1 MPRPGLTGTSLAN
14 RDRTSLASSTA
25 ASRSSTRDPK
35 PLRTAGRSSDS
46 RSAVTTT
53 CTPNEGPW
61 LMIWFTCSMSTSL
74 SSASAR

>member
-1 MPRPGLTGTSLAN
+1 MAN

-25 ASRSSTRDPK
+25 ASRNSTREPK
-35 PLRTAGRSSDS
+35 PLRTGGRSSDS

-53 CTPNEGPW
+53 CTPNDGPW
-61 LMIWFTCSMSTSL
+61 LMITLTCSIRTSF

>member
-14 RDRTSLASSTA
+14 RERTSLASSTA
-25 ASRSSTRDPK
+25 AKRSSIRDPK
-35 PLRTAGRSSDS
+35 PLRTGGRSSDS

-61 LMIWFTCSMSTSL
+61 LMITFTCSISTSF
-74 SSASAR
+74 SSARAR